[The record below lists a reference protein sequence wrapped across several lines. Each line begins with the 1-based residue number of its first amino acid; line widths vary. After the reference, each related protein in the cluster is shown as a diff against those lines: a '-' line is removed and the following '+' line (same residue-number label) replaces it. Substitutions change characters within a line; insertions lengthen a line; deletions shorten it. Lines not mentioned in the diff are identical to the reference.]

1 MKTYDCFMYLDED
14 VVLDLRLNYLNNY
27 VEENLLDIHFLKKFR
42 DLLLYPSKVKPMKY
56 LRSQVKKK

>member
-27 VEENLLDIHFLKKFR
+27 VDKFVIVESR
-42 DLLLYPSKVKPMKY
+42 FTL
-56 LRSQVKKK
+56 